1 MFRLKIVCFALVWA
15 FVAAVGSCLLGQSR
29 DHARL
34 AVDVV
39 YLKNQKQLRGF
50 VLSQKMDELQIAIAK
65 SWLEKEDRD
74 ACLQAVEFAKQ
85 SAAKAKLTLKERIQK
100 LLNADAQA
108 VGQPAARN
116 GAFHFFLGK
125 ELERIDAELENP
137 QNEPYQFVILKIK
150 PATLSR
156 VNIASDQNRK
166 LAVWSWHER
175 LADIETRKPSSLVD
189 ELKDKKVDPTR
200 VPPDLSD
207 RFYPTEE
214 SEEQWT
220 IRLAIVSHGLDKPV
234 EFQGSGDVML
244 LVDSK
249 DQQPDLSSL
258 MGQLM
263 QSQMSS
269 LLEELTGTGKKPSR
283 KTLEDSDWIKSAISK
298 AEKMK
303 ASYFRATNVRTDVLA
318 GTSTVDS
325 AFLALQATGKWT
337 IAWHAAS
344 VQSLADQ
351 KQDAI
356 SRILEDPQVKAIQEQ
371 FETAG
376 INNATLDQG
385 IRAGAA
391 TMAAQKVANSEF
403 QEFID
408 RYLKSLSQPPVL
420 WSSKKQ

>member
-1 MFRLKIVCFALVWA
+1 MFRLKFICFVLVSA
-15 FVAAVGSCLLGQSR
+15 VVASSCSSLRGQPR
-29 DHARL
+29 DQARL

-39 YLKNQKQLRGF
+39 YLKNQKQVRGF
-50 VLSQKMDELQIAIAK
+50 VLKQGPDELQIAVAK

-74 ACLQAVEFAKQ
+74 AYVKAVEFAKQ
-85 SAAKAKLTLKERIQK
+85 SGAKAKLTLKERIQK
-100 LLNADAQA
+100 LLNADAQ
-108 VGQPAARN
+108 VGGQPVARN

-137 QNEPYQFVILKIK
+137 QEEPCQFVILKIK
-150 PATLSR
+150 PATLSS

-166 LAVWSWHER
+166 VAVWSWHER

-189 ELKDKKVDPTR
+189 ELKSKKVDPTH

-214 SEEQWT
+214 GDEKWT
-220 IRLAIVSHGLDKPV
+220 IRLAIVSYGLDKAI

-249 DQQPDLSSL
+249 AQPLDLSSL
-258 MGQLM
+258 MGQLL

-269 LLEELTGTGKKPSR
+269 LLEDLMGTGKKAPR
-283 KTLEDSDWIKSAISK
+283 KMLDDSDWIKSAISK
-298 AEKMK
+298 AEKIK

-318 GTSTVDS
+318 GTSTVES
-325 AFLALQATGKWT
+325 AFVVQQETGKWT

-344 VQSLADQ
+344 VQSMAEQ

-356 SRILEDPQVKAIQEQ
+356 SRILDDPQVKAIQVQ

-376 INNATLDQG
+376 INGAALDQG

-391 TMAAQKVANSEF
+391 TMVAQKLANREF
-403 QEFID
+403 QEYMD
-408 RYLKSLSQPPVL
+408 RYLNSLSHPPVRL
-420 WSSKKQ
+420 PTKMQ